1 MAQKKIA
8 GFLQIAVDFIF
19 PERCILCG
27 DLLTLNREGR
37 APLCTG
43 CSSNFDP
50 WRSRTCEICSQPLI
64 SENRTC
70 MRCRERTYA
79 FSSNYSL
86 FVYRDMIK
94 EIIYQYKFR
103 ANRRIAE
110 FFALKTA
117 GIFKERYSGSTLIPV
132 PFRRSGKIKR
142 GWDHVEEIT
151 KLLAKRYQIPVIYAL
166 SRIDSTPQKTL
177 NYEKRMNNLQNKI
190 FIKKDTKSLPASV
203 VLFDDLFTTGATGHE
218 CSSVLKQNGVH
229 SVDMLT
235 IAID

>member
-1 MAQKKIA
+1 
-8 GFLQIAVDFIF
+8 
-19 PERCILCG
+19 
-27 DLLTLNREGR
+27 
-37 APLCTG
+37 
-43 CSSNFDP
+43 
-50 WRSRTCEICSQPLI
+50 
-64 SENRTC
+64 
-70 MRCRERTYA
+70 
-79 FSSNYSL
+79 
-86 FVYRDMIK
+86 MIK